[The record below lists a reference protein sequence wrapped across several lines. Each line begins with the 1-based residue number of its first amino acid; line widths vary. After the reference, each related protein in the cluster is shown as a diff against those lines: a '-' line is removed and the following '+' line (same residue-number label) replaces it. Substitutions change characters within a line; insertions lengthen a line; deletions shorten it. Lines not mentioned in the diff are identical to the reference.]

1 MCGII
6 GYVGK
11 NLAVPY
17 LIKGLSCLEYR
28 GYDSS
33 GIALYE
39 KEGVTTVKAEGRLD
53 ELKSRLE
60 NYKSSAS
67 CGIGH
72 TRWATHGE
80 PSDIN
85 AHPHSST
92 SGIFTVVHNGI
103 IENYLTLKKELISE
117 GFTFKSQTDTEVI
130 ANLLEKFYE
139 GDVLTAINKC
149 ACLFEGS
156 YALGI
161 LCRDFPDKIYG
172 VRKGSPLIC
181 AKSEDG
187 TFLSSDITALLPY
200 TKEVYTLKENER
212 AVLDK
217 ESLAFYDETGSE
229 ISKTAEPVLW
239 SESSTEKD
247 GFDHYMLKEIY
258 EQPKVLKNT
267 IDFFTENGKLLPQ
280 IKELKKSFFTLEKI
294 CFIGCGSAYHVGVAG
309 KIITE
314 KLCNITCL
322 AETASEFRYG
332 SVPID
337 EKTLC
342 IFISQSGETADTL
355 AALLTAKEKKAKI
368 LSVVNVAGST
378 IARES
383 DNVLYTKAGP
393 EIAVATTKAY
403 SAQLISVYLFAV
415 CLSHER
421 WQMKRKQ
428 KSQLLKEITLLPGKI
443 RQVIENKDK
452 IKALSSFFSGR
463 GDGYFIG
470 RGTDYAAA
478 LEGSLKMKEISYVHT
493 EAYPAG
499 ELKHGTISLIEK
511 GTPVVALCCD
521 ENLFKKTLSN
531 VKEVKARGANVIVF
545 TKEKFKSELT
555 DEENV
560 FFLPDV
566 PDLFSGLCEAAALQI
581 LSYYTA
587 LERGCDIDKP
597 RNLAKSVTVE

>member
-6 GYVGK
+6 GYTGK
-11 NLAVPY
+11 NKAVPY

-33 GIALYE
+33 GIAIFE
-39 KEGVTTVKAEGRLD
+39 KEGITSLKAQGRLY
-53 ELKSRLE
+53 ELKNRMRGFESE
-60 NYKSSAS
+60 AK

-80 PSDIN
+80 PSDVN

-92 SGIFTVVHNGI
+92 KGMFTLVHNGI

-117 GFTFKSQTDTEVI
+117 GYTFSSQTDTEV
-130 ANLLEKFYE
+130 AVNLLEKYYN
-139 GDVLTAINKC
+139 GDVLEAIDKC
-149 ACLFEGS
+149 TEVLEGS

-161 LCRDFPDKIYG
+161 MCRDFPDRIYC
-172 VRKGSPLIC
+172 VRKASPLIC
-181 AKSEDG
+181 AVSEEG
-187 TFLSSDITALLPY
+187 AFISSDITALLPY
-200 TKEVYTLKENER
+200 TKEVYTLKENEK

-217 ESLAFYDETGSE
+217 TSLTFYGEKGEE
-229 ISKTAEPVLW
+229 ITKTAEPVLW
-239 SESSTEKD
+239 GENSAEKD

-258 EQPKVLKNT
+258 EQPKVLKDT
-267 IDFFTENGKLLPQ
+267 LDFCKENGKLLPQ

-294 CFIGCGSAYHVGVAG
+294 CFVGCGSAYHVGVAG
-309 KIITE
+309 KAITE

-322 AETASEFRYG
+322 AQTASEFRYG
-332 SVPID
+332 STPID

-342 IFISQSGETADTL
+342 IFISQSGETADTF
-355 AALLTAKEKKAKI
+355 AALLKAKENKAKV
-368 LSVVNVAGST
+368 LSIVNVAGSS

-383 DNVLYTKAGP
+383 DNVLYTMAGP

-403 SAQLISVYLFAV
+403 TAQLVSVYLFAV

-421 WQMKRKQ
+421 WQMKRKE
-428 KSQLLKEITLLPGKI
+428 KTVLLNEIDLLPEKTE
-443 RQVIENKDK
+443 RVIEDREK
-452 IKALSSFFSGR
+452 IEKLSEFFKGR
-463 GDGYFIG
+463 SDGYFIG
-470 RGTDYAAA
+470 RGSDYAAA
-478 LEGSLKMKEISYVHT
+478 LEGSLKMKEISYIHT

-521 ENLFKKTLSN
+521 GKLFKKTLSN
-531 VKEVKARGANVIVF
+531 IKEVKARGADVIIF
-545 TKEKFKSELT
+545 TKEKFRSELT

-560 FFLPDV
+560 FFLPDT
-566 PDLFSGLCEAAALQI
+566 PDEFSVLCESVALQL

-587 LERGCDIDKP
+587 LEKGCDIDKP

>member
-6 GYVGK
+6 GYTGK
-11 NLAVPY
+11 NKAVPY

-33 GIALYE
+33 GIAIFEKDGITSLKAKGRLYE
-39 KEGVTTVKAEGRLD
+39 
-53 ELKSRLE
+53 LKNTMRGFESE
-60 NYKSSAS
+60 AK

-92 SGIFTVVHNGI
+92 SGKFTLVHNGI

-117 GFTFKSQTDTEVI
+117 GFTFTSQTDTEV
-130 ANLLEKFYE
+130 AVNLLEKYYE
-139 GDVLTAINKC
+139 GDVLAAIDKC
-149 ACLFEGS
+149 TELLEGS

-161 LCRDFPDKIYG
+161 MCRDFPDRIYS
-172 VRKGSPLIC
+172 VRKSSPLIC
-181 AKSEDG
+181 AVSEEG
-187 TFLSSDITALLPY
+187 TFISSDITALLPY
-200 TKEVYTLKENER
+200 TKEVYTLKENEK

-217 ESLAFYDETGSE
+217 TSLTFYGENGEE
-229 ISKTAEPVLW
+229 ITKTAEPVLW
-239 SESSTEKD
+239 SESSAEKN

-258 EQPKVLKNT
+258 EQPKVLKDTVN
-267 IDFFTENGKLLPQ
+267 FCRENGKLLPQ

-294 CFIGCGSAYHVGVAG
+294 CFVGCGSAYHVGVAG
-309 KIITE
+309 KVITE
-314 KLCNITCL
+314 KLCNITCI
-322 AETASEFRYG
+322 AQTASEFRYG
-332 SVPID
+332 STPID

-355 AALLTAKEKKAKI
+355 AALLKAKENKAKI
-368 LSVVNVAGST
+368 LSIVNVAGSS

-383 DNVLYTKAGP
+383 DNVLYTMAGP

-403 SAQLISVYLFAV
+403 TAQLVSVYLFAV
-415 CLSHER
+415 CLAHER
-421 WQMKRKQ
+421 WQMKRKE
-428 KSQLLKEITLLPGKI
+428 KTLLLSEIDLLPEKI
-443 RQVIENKDK
+443 AKVIEDKDK
-452 IKALSSFFSGR
+452 IKNLSAFFEGR
-463 GDGYFIG
+463 SDGYFIG
-470 RGTDYAAA
+470 RGSDYAAA
-478 LEGSLKMKEISYVHT
+478 LEGSLKMKEISYIHT

-521 ENLFKKTLSN
+521 SMLFKKTLSN
-531 VKEVKARGANVIVF
+531 IKEVKARGADVIIF
-545 TKEKFKSELT
+545 SKEKFRSDLT

-560 FFLPDV
+560 FFLPDT
-566 PDLFSGLCEAAALQI
+566 PDVFSVLCESVALQL

-587 LERGCDIDKP
+587 LDKGCDIDKP